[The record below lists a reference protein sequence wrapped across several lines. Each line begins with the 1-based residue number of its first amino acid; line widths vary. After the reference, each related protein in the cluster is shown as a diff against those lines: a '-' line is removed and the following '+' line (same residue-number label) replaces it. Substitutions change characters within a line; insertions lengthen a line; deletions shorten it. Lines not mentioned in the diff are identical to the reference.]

1 MPFGNITTRSIL
13 AIAFAI
19 ALLAGAGC
27 ALAQQA
33 VPVVVQPLRDVLV
46 DREIFAPA
54 TVVSRNSAVVTSQIS
69 ALVDEVVADVGAE
82 VARGDLLIRLDGRD
96 ARLALAQAQADLAAL
111 EAQILEAE
119 QRLARAEELL
129 EKNFISDDELDN
141 RRTAVAVLK
150 ANRQRQ
156 QVVVDRARL
165 DVART
170 EIRAPYDATVVSRQ
184 GQVGSLATPGSPL
197 LTIVERTDREVDTE
211 VDPRDTGSLR
221 DAAGVRFESQG
232 QAWPVSLVR
241 LSDVIESDTRK
252 QRGRLRFVDEVAPI
266 GASGHVAWTDASALV
281 PVDLIVQR
289 GDAFGVFVASGD
301 EARFV
306 PIPAAQEGR
315 PAPLDLPPDTAMVTS
330 GHVRLQDGD
339 RLLITRR

>member
-1 MPFGNITTRSIL
+1 MSVETLTARIFLCT
-13 AIAFAI
+13 
-19 ALLAGAGC
+19 ALLAGA
-27 ALAQQA
+27 ASSWAQQP
-33 VPVVVQPLRDVLV
+33 VPVVVQPLREVLV

-54 TVVSRNSAVVTSQIS
+54 TVVSHNRAMVTSQIT
-69 ALVDEVVADVGAE
+69 ALVDEVLADVGAE
-82 VARGDLLIRLDGRD
+82 VARGELLIRLDGDD
-96 ARLALAQAQADLAAL
+96 ARLALAQAEADLAAL

-141 RRTAVAVLK
+141 RRTAVAVLT
-150 ANRQRQ
+150 ANRRRQ
-156 QVVVDRARL
+156 QVAIDRARL
-165 DVART
+165 DLSRT
-170 EIRAPYDATVVSRQ
+170 EIRAPYDATVVARQ

-197 LTIVERTDREVDTE
+197 LTIVERTDREVDAE
-211 VDPRDTGSLR
+211 IDPRDADSLR
-221 DAAGVRFESQG
+221 DAADTRFESQG
-232 QAWPVSLVR
+232 RRWPVSLTR

-252 QRGRLRFVDEVAPI
+252 QRGRFSFTDDTAPI
-266 GASGHVAWTDASALV
+266 GTSGHVVWTDASALV

-289 GDAFGVFVASGD
+289 GDAFGVFVADG
-301 EARFV
+301 EQARFL

-315 PAPLDLPPDTAMVTS
+315 PAPIDLPPDTTIVTS